1 MRQYHPDKHTLQ
13 PQAEQNTAAQQAT
26 TVTHGYETLQD
37 DHGRALHLLELGGAP
52 MEYTILIWRK
62 GFNWLFRA
70 MVMVAV
76 VRIDGLISFGGNGAT
91 SAAVSAASA
100 TALAGQ

>member
-52 MEYTILIWRK
+52 MEYTILWNVV
-62 GFNWLFRA
+62 GRA
-70 MVMVAV
+70 ILMEVTELWEEVDCAKSV
-76 VRIDGLISFGGNGAT
+76 
-91 SAAVSAASA
+91 
-100 TALAGQ
+100 